1 MGRTLFLVGF
11 MASGKSS
18 LGKKIAQHFNLEFVD
33 LDKYIETKE
42 NCSINEIFEKYG
54 EEKFRELE
62 AQYLRELD
70 LNEKVIATGGGTP
83 IFHKNMVYMKENGAV
98 VYLIVPAEIII
109 GRLRQNKEKRP
120 LVKDL
125 SDEELVEYVET
136 TLAKRRVIYSAADI
150 LVPHTKSLSL
160 LKMELSFLLD

>member
-1 MGRTLFLVGF
+1 MGRTLFLIGF

-18 LGKKIAQHFNLEFVD
+18 LGKKIAKQFDMEFID
-33 LDKYIETKE
+33 LDDYIEAQE
-42 NCSINEIFEKYG
+42 NASINEIFEKLG

-62 AQYLRELD
+62 AKYLREID

-83 IFHKNMVYMKENGAV
+83 IFHHNMKFLKENGAV
-98 VYLIVPAEIII
+98 IYLIVPAEIII

-125 SDEELVEYVET
+125 NDEELVHFVHKSLEQRKIV
-136 TLAKRRVIYSAADI
+136 YSNADI
-150 LVPHTKSLSL
+150 LVPHTKSWNL
-160 LKMELSFLLD
+160 LKMELGFLLN